1 MPSIIIKKP
10 EVTAT
15 NEEKKKIAKFFSG
28 MKGKVIFQKKV
39 KKAKANLRKA
49 KLI

>member
-1 MPSIIIKKP
+1 MPSATLKKP
-10 EVTAT
+10 EMAAT
-15 NEEKKKIAKFFSG
+15 SEEKQKIAKFFRG
-28 MKGKVIFQKKV
+28 MKGKVIFSKKV